1 VVESSAAWPEKYRT
15 EYAQGEV
22 DYRET
27 AMRFISDFF
36 NRHPSLNLFVH
47 KVMQDN
53 ITFLASAVAW
63 TLLTSVVPIV
73 VGLVAISS
81 LFLRDPASQ
90 RVVVDH
96 LSSALQGTLQ
106 PQDIKLLVTTSIQH
120 SGVLAI
126 IGVVGIL
133 WGGSNVGGVF
143 STVFQPI
150 FEVNGRDF
158 IKEKLLDLGMIF
170 VFVALMVVIVVSTT
184 AGAVITRLFPTA
196 PIPGGTAFLIGT
208 PVSFA
213 AAFLLFLVLYLV
225 FPNPQPR
232 FKFDDV
238 WRGSLVAAI
247 LFQILSFMWPLYTQV
262 SHFSRYGA
270 VIAPMIVLAAWIYFF
285 SVVLM
290 VGAEI
295 IAFKVIQEANRTG
308 QAVGPQP
315 QNFVPSHTM
324 MRDDIDRVAR

>member
-1 VVESSAAWPEKYRT
+1 MKVV
-15 EYAQGEV
+15 
-22 DYRET
+22 
-27 AMRFISDFF
+27 FDFLD
-36 NRHPSLNLFVH
+36 RHPKLNLFIH

-63 TLLTSVVPIV
+63 TLLTSVVPVI

-81 LFLRDPASQ
+81 LLLRDPASQ
-90 RVVVDH
+90 RAVVDH
-96 LSSALQGTLQ
+96 LSGALQGTLQ
-106 PQDIKLLVTTSIQH
+106 PQDIKQLVSTSIQH
-120 SGVLAI
+120 RGVLVV

-133 WGGSNVGGVF
+133 WAGSNVGGSF

-158 IKEKLLDLGMIF
+158 HKEKLLDLGMIL
-170 VFVALMVVIVVSTT
+170 VFVALMLIIVAGTT

-196 PIPGGTAFLIGT
+196 PIPDERAFLIGT
-208 PVSFA
+208 SISLA
-213 AAFLLFLVLYLV
+213 AAFLLFVVLYLV

-232 FKFDDV
+232 FRFADV
-238 WRGSLVAAI
+238 WRGSLVAAV
-247 LFQILSFMWPLYTQV
+247 LFQSLSFIWPLYTHV

-285 SVVLM
+285 ALILI

-295 IAFKVIQEANRTG
+295 IAFRAIGEANRIG
-308 QAVGPQP
+308 KPIGPQP
-315 QNFVPSHTM
+315 HNFVPSHTM
-324 MRDDIDRVAR
+324 MRDDIDHVAK